1 MSTETIP
8 VNFVAYAT
16 TNAHPCI
23 IREHLPSGRGAV
35 VEFTR
40 DHQPG
45 RFLHHNRGDLKEVAW
60 FQITREPYSRYYV
73 WFEDQ
78 EGTVHKLRAVATLR
92 GVKSQYSRRQHTDEF
107 RAAKTYGWTRQDWIA
122 GEWVDAG

>member
-1 MSTETIP
+1 MTEQTIP

-40 DHQPG
+40 EHKPG
-45 RFLHHNRGDLKEVAW
+45 RFLHHNRGERKEVAW
-60 FQITREPYSRYYV
+60 FQLTREPRSRYYIWTELQGNRV
-73 WFEDQ
+73 VQGRYD
-78 EGTVHKLRAVATLR
+78 TLR
-92 GVKSQYSRRQHTDEF
+92 GVKSMFTRMKNRGDFAGVPE
-107 RAAKTYGWTRQDWIA
+107 YGWTRQDWIA
-122 GEWVDAG
+122 GEWVDA